1 MPRRRAQLLALALC
15 PLTSADEPPLVKT
28 VVSTLDDPPPSSSP
42 LIKAIIDNDAKLAL
56 RLITDGVDVNA
67 YDVITPL
74 YAAQEYV
81 HNTRTRHKLV
91 DRLLRAG
98 ARADTPTR
106 DGSTPL
112 MLAAEQGD
120 VRSSDMLLARGADPL
135 RTNEGGYSAIG
146 AAFFSGHNELARMLQ
161 EHVGEEKLQRIRD
174 EADQDSSL
182 GDGDRDGH
190 GIGATEQMPGAER
203 EPARDEL

>member
-56 RLITDGVDVNA
+56 RLIADGVDVNA

-182 GDGDRDGH
+182 GHGDRDGH